1 MYHDKITMRYKLD
14 ENGALIFITDKNP
27 KSNENLYLKT
37 LELEERIEKLE
48 ESIEKMEAENVSKE

>member
-1 MYHDKITMRYKLD
+1 MYHDEIAMRYKLD
-14 ENGALIFITDKNP
+14 ENGALIFIADKNP

-48 ESIEKMEAENVSKE
+48 ECIEKMEAENVSKE

>member
-1 MYHDKITMRYKLD
+1 MYHDEIIMRYELD
-14 ENGALIFITDKNP
+14 ENGALIFIADKNP

-48 ESIEKMEAENVSKE
+48 ECIEKMEAENVSKK

>member
-1 MYHDKITMRYKLD
+1 MYHDEIIMRYKLD
-14 ENGALIFITDKNP
+14 ENGALIFIADKNP

-48 ESIEKMEAENVSKE
+48 ECIEKMEAENVSKK